1 MGRLGR
7 FGAAVTGALVL
18 AATLAACGG
27 SGNGSIGNGTNSSK
41 GSGGNAAGNGGPV
54 VLRYGVPG
62 QFSSLDPRQ
71 AGPFD
76 GVYLNLSYDRLITTS
91 NDGKYLPGLA
101 TSWQLSSGTLDMTLR
116 SGVKFQDGS
125 TFDAAAVKAN
135 IDAFKKPTSNL
146 SSQLAVV
153 SSVQAVDATHV
164 SMKLSGPGAQLLGVF
179 SGNGGMMISPKALND
194 PNVKSHPVGTGPYML
209 KSVAQDKIVYTKWPG
224 YWNAKKIQVDEM
236 DLVKYL
242 DTGAMLRAIQSGQLD
257 AGVLDG
263 SQVNDAKKAG
273 LTVTVTQIATIYG
286 ILLNTSKSKFGNPL
300 VRQALMHAID
310 RDGISKALFAG
321 QAPPTCQP
329 YPEGFWAYDPKLK
342 DCAAGT
348 YDVAKAKQLLKQAG
362 LPNGFSFVLS
372 TITVPAYQKLA
383 QALQAEFK
391 KVGINVTIKSATTL
405 NPQRLSGD
413 FEAIVGAYTT
423 AQPDP
428 AVFIHDYYTP
438 GGIFNHG
445 SFSVPNGKDLLNQAN
460 QSTDLSERSAPIKQ
474 ILEAVV
480 AAGPPLTPIGMRTS
494 VLATKKGITGLGG
507 NVLSQID
514 MTKVRVTR

>member
-1 MGRLGR
+1 ML
-7 FGAAVTGALVL
+7 TS
-18 AATLAACGG
+18 CGG
-27 SGNGSIGNGTNSSK
+27 SSGGSGGNGTNA
-41 GSGGNAAGNGGPV
+41 GNTGGNSGGNGNSSGGGAV

-76 GVYLNLSYDRLITTS
+76 GIYLNLAYDRLITTS
-91 NDGKYLPGLA
+91 DDGKYLPGLA
-101 TSWQLSSGTLDMTLR
+101 TSWKLGSGTLDMTLR
-116 SGVKFQDGS
+116 SGVKFQDG
-125 TFDAAAVKAN
+125 TAFDAAAVKAN
-135 IDAFKKPTSNL
+135 IEAFKKPTSNL
-146 SSQLAVV
+146 SSQLSVV
-153 SSVQAVDATHV
+153 TSVQAVDATHV

-179 SGNGGMMISPKALND
+179 SSNGGMMVSPKALSD
-194 PNVKSHPVGTGPYML
+194 PNVKSHPVGTGPYTL
-209 KSVAQDKIVYTKWPG
+209 KSVGQDKVVYTKWSG
-224 YWNAKKIQVDEM
+224 YWNAKEIQVTEM

-263 SQVNDAKKAG
+263 SQVNDAKNAG

-286 ILLNTSKSKFGNPL
+286 ILLNTTKSKFGNPL

-310 RDGISKALFAG
+310 RDGISQALFAG

-342 DCAAGT
+342 DCAEGT
-348 YDVAKAKQLLKQAG
+348 YDLAKAKQLLKQAG

-383 QALQAEFK
+383 QALQAELK
-391 KVGINVTIKSATTL
+391 KIGVKVTIKSATTL
-405 NPQRLSGD
+405 NPQRRSGD
-413 FEAIVGAYTT
+413 FEAIVGAFTT
-423 AQPDP
+423 ASPDP
-428 AVFIHDYYTP
+428 TVFIHDYYTP

-445 SFSVPNGKDLLNQAN
+445 NFSVPNGKDLLNQAN
-460 QSTDLSERSAPIKQ
+460 QSTDLSERAAPIKK
-474 ILEAVV
+474 ILEAAV

-507 NVLSQID
+507 SVLSQID
-514 MTKVRVTR
+514 PTKMRVSK

>member
-1 MGRLGR
+1 MGRLGK
-7 FGAAVTGALVL
+7 FGAAITGAMCL
-18 AATLAACGG
+18 AAMLTSCGG
-27 SGNGSIGNGTNSSK
+27 SSNGSSGNGTNSGKS
-41 GSGGNAAGNGGPV
+41 GGSSGGNGTA

-76 GVYLNLSYDRLITTS
+76 GVYLNLSYDRLINTS

-101 TSWQLSSGTLDMTLR
+101 TSWTLGDSTLDMILR
-116 SGVKFQDGS
+116 SGVKFQDGT

-135 IDAFKKPTSNL
+135 IDAFKKRTSNL
-146 SSQLAVV
+146 SSQLSVV
-153 SSVQAVDATHV
+153 TSVQAVDATHV

-179 SGNGGMMISPKALND
+179 SSNGGMMLSPKALNN
-194 PNVKSHPVGTGPYML
+194 PNVKSHPVGAGPFTL
-209 KSVAQDKIVYTKWPG
+209 KSVGQDKVVYTKWSG
-224 YWNAKKIQVDEM
+224 YWDAKDIQISEM

-263 SQVNDAKKAG
+263 SQVNDAKNAG
-273 LTVTVTQIATIYG
+273 LTVTVTQLATIYG

-310 RDGISKALFAG
+310 RDGISEALFAG

-329 YPEGFWAYDPKLK
+329 YPEGYWAYDAKLK

-383 QALQAEFK
+383 QALQAQLK
-391 KVGINVTIKSATTL
+391 KIGVNVTIKSSTTL
-405 NPQRLSGD
+405 NPQRRSGD
-413 FEAIVGAYTT
+413 FEAIVGAFTT
-423 AQPDP
+423 ASPDP
-428 AVFIHDYYTP
+428 TVFIHDYYTP

-445 SFSVPNGKDLLNQAN
+445 NFSVPNVKELVSQAN
-460 QSTDLSERSAPIKQ
+460 RTTDLSKRAAPIRTVV
-474 ILEAVV
+474 EAAV
-480 AAGPPLTPIGMRTS
+480 AAGPPLTPIGVRTS

-507 NVLSQID
+507 SVLSQID
-514 MTKVRVTR
+514 PTEIRMSK